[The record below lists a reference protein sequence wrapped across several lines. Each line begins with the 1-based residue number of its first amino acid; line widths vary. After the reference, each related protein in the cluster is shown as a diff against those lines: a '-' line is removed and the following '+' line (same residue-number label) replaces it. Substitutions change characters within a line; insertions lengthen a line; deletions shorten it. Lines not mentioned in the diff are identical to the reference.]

1 MRHLLFRYL
10 FLCCLCCGLGKIFAA
25 GKVVSWQVPKGVELN
40 DDFTVRIRPAEK
52 TNWVSVPAYLV
63 NVDEVRG
70 TKHHV
75 EHASMATFDFSEKV
89 EIAVTYNKGKI
100 DSARVR
106 PLSYDIPF
114 TIEGNTLQFSLE
126 KPANLSVEVNGD
138 IFHNLHLFANP
149 LDTFEVD
156 KKNPDLI
163 YFGPGIHHVEGGEF
177 RIPSGKT
184 VYVAGGAVMM
194 GRMLIEN
201 VHDVKLLGRGIIDP
215 SVKMGIRIAN
225 SRNVYNVLRVARTVL
240 PFEM

>member
-100 DSARVR
+100 DSARISK
-106 PLSYDIPF
+106 LSY
-114 TIEGNTLQFSLE
+114 
-126 KPANLSVEVNGD
+126 
-138 IFHNLHLFANP
+138 
-149 LDTFEVD
+149 
-156 KKNPDLI
+156 
-163 YFGPGIHHVEGGEF
+163 
-177 RIPSGKT
+177 
-184 VYVAGGAVMM
+184 
-194 GRMLIEN
+194 
-201 VHDVKLLGRGIIDP
+201 
-215 SVKMGIRIAN
+215 
-225 SRNVYNVLRVARTVL
+225 
-240 PFEM
+240 